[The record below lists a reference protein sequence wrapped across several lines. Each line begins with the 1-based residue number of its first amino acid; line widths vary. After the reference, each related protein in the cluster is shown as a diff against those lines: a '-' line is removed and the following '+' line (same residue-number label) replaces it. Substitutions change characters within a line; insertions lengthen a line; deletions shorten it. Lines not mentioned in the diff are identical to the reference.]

1 MKVNKMTKIIDL
13 DTYRKEKELKEIE
26 GYDDFE
32 LAYYNYYKEQAEG
45 KIQI

>member
-1 MKVNKMTKIIDL
+1 MTKIIDL
-13 DTYRKEKELKEIE
+13 DTYRKEKELKKIE